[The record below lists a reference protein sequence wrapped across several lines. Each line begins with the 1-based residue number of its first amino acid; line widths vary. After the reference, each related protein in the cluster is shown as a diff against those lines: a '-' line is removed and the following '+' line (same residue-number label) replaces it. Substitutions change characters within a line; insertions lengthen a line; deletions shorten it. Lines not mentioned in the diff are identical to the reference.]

1 MKRAFAVL
9 TLTSLVAAP
18 LLAAGLQ
25 SDLDAL
31 VNTERAFA
39 QMGAEKGIK
48 DSFLTYIADDG
59 VLFRPGPVNGKQF
72 LNSRPNPKA
81 QLHWAPS
88 YADISR
94 SGDLGWDIGPW
105 EALRPDGTPAGHG
118 HFATIWKKQADGNWR
133 FMVDFGIGHDTAVPL
148 TGITVPPLKAAKKS
162 GAAPKPD
169 PNAKDS
175 LLAADRAFGQATA
188 QGTSAAYLAHL
199 ADDARFLRNDAV
211 PSVGTEAIRA
221 ALAKEPAKMT
231 EELLAGDVSKAG
243 DMGYTYGNVE
253 WQDKD
258 GAAQKGNY
266 MRAWEKRNGAWKIVL
281 DVLNPAPPP
290 PPAPPAP
297 AAPAAPPAPA
307 PTATPPS
314 QG

>member
-9 TLTSLVAAP
+9 TLTSLIAAP

-25 SDLDAL
+25 SDLDAM

-39 QMGAEKGIK
+39 KKGAEEGIK
-48 DSFLTYIADDG
+48 PSFLTYIADDG
-59 VLFRPGPVNGKQF
+59 ILFRPGPVNGKQF

-81 QLHWAPS
+81 QLLWTPS

-94 SGDLGWDIGPW
+94 SGDLAWDIGPW
-105 EALRPDGTPAGHG
+105 ESHREGAPDGHG

-133 FMVDFGIGHDTAVPL
+133 FLLDFGIGHDAAVPL
-148 TGITVPPLKAAKKS
+148 TGVTVPALKAAKKS
-162 GAAPKPD
+162 GPAPKPD

-175 LLAADRAFGQATA
+175 LMAADRAFGQATA
-188 QGTSAAYLAHL
+188 QGTSAAYLAHV
-199 ADDARFLRNDAV
+199 ADDARFLRDGAV
-211 PSVGTEAIRA
+211 PSVGTEAIRS

-231 EELLAGDVSKAG
+231 EEPLAGDVSKAG

-258 GAAQKGNY
+258 GATQKGNY
-266 MRAWEKRNGAWKIVL
+266 MRAWEKRNGAWKIAL

-290 PPAPPAP
+290 PPP
-297 AAPAAPPAPA
+297 AAPPPAPA
-307 PTATPPS
+307 PTPS
-314 QG
+314 Q